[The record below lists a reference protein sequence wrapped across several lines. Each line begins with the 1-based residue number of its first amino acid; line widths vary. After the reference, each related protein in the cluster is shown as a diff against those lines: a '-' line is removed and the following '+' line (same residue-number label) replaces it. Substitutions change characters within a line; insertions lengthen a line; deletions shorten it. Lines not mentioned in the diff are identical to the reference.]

1 MSPVSLFLVFLM
13 IWLIVF
19 FMSLPF
25 GVYVSGDK
33 IIGNAKSAPDNPNL
47 KLKLLISLFIS
58 LIPTLI
64 IYWLINNN
72 ILFNLL
78 INFDY

>member
-25 GVYVSGDK
+25 GVKVSEEK
-33 IIGNAKSAPDNPNL
+33 MIGNAKSAPDNPNL

-72 ILFNLL
+72 VLFDLI
-78 INFDY
+78 INFNN

>member
-19 FMSLPF
+19 FMSLSF
-25 GVYVSGDK
+25 GVNVSEENM
-33 IIGNAKSAPDNPNL
+33 IGNAKSAPDNPNL

-58 LIPTLI
+58 LIPTLF

-72 ILFNLL
+72 VLFDLI
-78 INFDY
+78 INFNN

>member
-1 MSPVSLFLVFLM
+1 MSLVSLFLVFLM

-19 FMSLPF
+19 FMSLSF
-25 GVYVSGDK
+25 GVNVSEENM
-33 IIGNAKSAPDNPNL
+33 IGNAKSAPDNPNL

-58 LIPTLI
+58 LIPTLF

-72 ILFNLL
+72 VLFDLI
-78 INFDY
+78 INFNN

>member
-25 GVYVSGDK
+25 G
-33 IIGNAKSAPDNPNL
+33 
-47 KLKLLISLFIS
+47 
-58 LIPTLI
+58 
-64 IYWLINNN
+64 WLINNN
-72 ILFNLL
+72 ILFNLI
-78 INFDY
+78 INFNY

>member
-19 FMSLPF
+19 FMSLQF

-72 ILFNLL
+72 ILFNLI

>member
-13 IWLIVF
+13 IWFIVF
-19 FMSLPF
+19 FMSLSF
-25 GVYVSGDK
+25 GVNVSGDK

-72 ILFNLL
+72 ILFNLI

>member
-25 GVYVSGDK
+25 GVNVSEEK
-33 IIGNAKSAPDNPNL
+33 MIGNAKSAPDNPNL

-72 ILFNLL
+72 VLFDL
-78 INFDY
+78 IMNFNN

>member
-25 GVYVSGDK
+25 GVNVSGDN

-64 IYWLINNN
+64 IYWLINNK
-72 ILFNLL
+72 ILFNLI

>member
-1 MSPVSLFLVFLM
+1 MSLVSLFLVFLM

-19 FMSLPF
+19 FMSLSF
-25 GVYVSGDK
+25 GVNVSEENM
-33 IIGNAKSAPDNPNL
+33 IGNAKSAPDNPNL

-72 ILFNLL
+72 VLFDLI
-78 INFDY
+78 INFNK

>member
-1 MSPVSLFLVFLM
+1 MSLVSLFLVFLM

-25 GVYVSGDK
+25 VVNVSEEK
-33 IIGNAKSAPDNPNL
+33 MIGNAKSAPDNPNL

-72 ILFNLL
+72 VLFDLI
-78 INFDY
+78 INFNN

>member
-25 GVYVSGDK
+25 GVNVSGDK

-58 LIPTLI
+58 IIPTLI

-72 ILFNLL
+72 ILFNLI

>member
-1 MSPVSLFLVFLM
+1 MSLVSLFLVFLM

-19 FMSLPF
+19 FMSLSF
-25 GVYVSGDK
+25 GVNVSEEK
-33 IIGNAKSAPDNPNL
+33 MMGNAKSAPDNPNL
-47 KLKLLISLFIS
+47 KSKLLISLFIS

-72 ILFNLL
+72 VLFDLI
-78 INFDY
+78 INFNK